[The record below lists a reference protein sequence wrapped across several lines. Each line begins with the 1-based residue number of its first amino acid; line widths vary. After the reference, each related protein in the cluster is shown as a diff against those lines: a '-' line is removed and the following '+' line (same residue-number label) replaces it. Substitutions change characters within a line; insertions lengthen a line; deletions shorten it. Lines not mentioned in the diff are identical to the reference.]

1 MAVFNAASLTLTQGG
16 NTYKFTPAV
25 QLTYYGTC
33 DTSASTQTKE
43 ITSSISTLISGL
55 VLIVKFDNAQTYNG
69 KPILKIGS
77 VGSITVYNGYRYM
90 WTAGAVVT
98 FVYDG
103 TRFYATNVGVASTT
117 YYGVTKLVDSVAST
131 STALAATGKSVKT
144 AYDAAVLVMTGATS
158 SAAGTSG
165 RVPAPA
171 SGDQDKVL
179 TGAGTWAALPVMTG
193 ATSSA
198 AGTSGY
204 VPAPVKG
211 AQNKVLAGSGSW
223 ITLPESGIVYMVD
236 MGTVSS
242 LPKTMSISGITTD
255 MICVKAELGSP
266 AAQMSDWTV
275 NTNTANSITLS
286 GTIYGSTTVKI
297 YLQKMRE
304 LTSATA
310 G

>member
-1 MAVFNAASLTLTQGG
+1 VAVFNAASLTLTQGG
-16 NTYKFTPAV
+16 NIYKFTPAV

-77 VGSITVYNGYRYM
+77 IGSITVYNGYRYM
-90 WTAGAVVT
+90 WNAGAVVT

-117 YYGVTKLVDSVAST
+117 YYGVTKLVDSVTST

-158 SAAGTSG
+158 SAAGASG

-179 TGAGTWAALPVMTG
+179 
-193 ATSSA
+193 
-198 AGTSGY
+198 
-204 VPAPVKG
+204 
-211 AQNKVLAGSGSW
+211 AGSGDW
-223 ITLPESGIVYMVD
+223 ITLPESGIVYIVN

-242 LPKTMSISGITTD
+242 LPKTMSVNGVTTD
-255 MICVKAELGSP
+255 MVCVRADLGTPS
-266 AAQMSDWTV
+266 AQASEWTV

-286 GTIYGSTTVKI
+286 GTINTETTVKL
-297 YLQKMRE
+297 YLQKSRT
-304 LTSATA
+304 L
-310 G
+310 